1 MKKTTLILAALA
13 VWGAMAESTTPIK
26 PVEVMAVYYPHW
38 HVYPRGEEWFGKGWT
53 EWEFVKTP
61 KTRFPGQKIFKPFMG
76 YLDGKDPDDV
86 AVEIDLASNCGIDV
100 FLWDWYWYGGE
111 LMMQE
116 SLEQGFLKAPNRD
129 KMKFALMWCFH
140 ERTDQFRPEYGKPR
154 RRLSTLARTPEDFRA
169 VIDYCIAHYFRE
181 PTYWRK
187 NGRPFF
193 SIYNAPDF
201 VKSYGGPEKVNALF
215 AEAAETMKRAG
226 LPPVHWSGMTGSSG
240 ESRLLAEAGFD
251 SASSYGCNAYTI
263 PGWKERMVKGE
274 GAFPYSELVPLHEK
288 KWDEQKSGPLPF
300 IPVVERGWDATYRCR
315 ADVAWPWKDPEY
327 PYCGTITNNDVN
339 TFEKLLR
346 EAKDA
351 ALADPNKPGAI
362 LINAWNEYTEGSWL
376 LPDTR
381 DDDASLRAIAAVF
394 GRKPADKYVF
404 SGLKPWWSDKPFKA
418 RTYTIDVPTFANLAY
433 GPHTR
438 QKLDVW
444 LPTGKGG
451 KKTPVLVNIHGGG
464 WTLGARTEPGTPGML
479 KACRDRGIALVS
491 VSYRFIQDGNDE
503 GVNPPVAAPVS
514 DAVAAIRYIQA
525 HADEW
530 NTDVTR
536 IALTGGSAGACSSLI
551 ISLADANALG
561 IRAVAAMVPQT
572 SLDPKQMK
580 EWIPNSCYGSHAFG
594 CSSFDDWLTKRD
606 GMLSVIEKYSPA
618 ALLLKC
624 PADRAPTFWI
634 RCGKLPPDGE
644 LPADPT
650 HAGMFGV
657 KFKELCD
664 ARGVTCNLDFG
675 GVGILDQMLDGLV
688 K

>member
-13 VWGAMAESTTPIK
+13 VWGAQAESTPPVK

-86 AVEIDLASNCGIDV
+86 AVEVDLASNCGIDV

-111 LMMQE
+111 LTMQE

-169 VIDYCIAHYFRE
+169 VVDYCIAHYFRE
-181 PTYWRK
+181 STYWRK

-193 SIYNAPDF
+193 SIYDAPDF
-201 VKSYGGPEKVNALF
+201 VKSYGGPEKVKALF

-226 LPPVHWSGMTGSSG
+226 LPPVHWSGMTGSPS

-263 PGWKERMVKGE
+263 PGWKTRMAKGE

-288 KWDEQKSGPLPF
+288 KWNEQKGGPLPF
-300 IPVVERGWDATYRCR
+300 IPTVERGWDATYRCR

-351 ALADPNKPGAI
+351 ALADSNKPGAI

-404 SGLKPWWSDKPFKA
+404 AGMRPWWSDKPFKA
-418 RTYTIDVPTFANLAY
+418 RTYTVDVPTFANLAY
-433 GPHTR
+433 GQHTR

-479 KACRDRGIALVS
+479 KACRDRGVALVS

-514 DAVAAIRYIQA
+514 DAVAAIRF
-525 HADEW
+525 
-530 NTDVTR
+530 R
-536 IALTGGSAGACSSLI
+536 SSAVRSGTA
-551 ISLADANALG
+551 
-561 IRAVAAMVPQT
+561 
-572 SLDPKQMK
+572 
-580 EWIPNSCYGSHAFG
+580 
-594 CSSFDDWLTKRD
+594 
-606 GMLSVIEKYSPA
+606 
-618 ALLLKC
+618 
-624 PADRAPTFWI
+624 
-634 RCGKLPPDGE
+634 
-644 LPADPT
+644 
-650 HAGMFGV
+650 
-657 KFKELCD
+657 
-664 ARGVTCNLDFG
+664 
-675 GVGILDQMLDGLV
+675 
-688 K
+688 